1 MNKVIQFLLNR
12 LNFIC
17 FLFFEVVCM
26 WLIFS
31 YSPYQ
36 SAAFFNSSNMMVGN
50 VLEVSNN
57 TKDYLILKEINDKL
71 VLENAKLY
79 KQLSA
84 NRLAKDFT
92 FLEAV
97 DSSYIKKYNFV
108 AAKVINSS
116 TSNFKNY
123 LTINK
128 GWADSLAPGM
138 GVICNDGIVGK
149 IKACSKNFS
158 TITSILNKEN
168 LVSSKL
174 KRNNALGTIKWEG
187 IDAQKAKMLYVARH
201 LVVKK
206 GDTIVTS
213 EQNSVYPEG
222 EMVGIVNA
230 IKIKGDENFY
240 NIEVKL
246 ATDFSTLN
254 YVYIVKNKLKFQL
267 DSLESASTSDQNENR

>member
-1 MNKVIQFLLNR
+1 
-12 LNFIC
+12 
-17 FLFFEVVCM
+17 M